1 MKIAIA
7 GKGGTGKTT
16 ISGTLA
22 RSIARHGRPVWAVD
36 ADTNPNLA
44 SLLGLPPGSADEI
57 ASLSR
62 DLLEEMPAEEGCPN
76 QGEPPRMRL
85 KIGTDELL
93 ARHGA
98 VGPDGVGL
106 FLAGRVDHAGSG

>member
-16 ISGTLA
+16 IAGTLA
-22 RSIARHGRPVWAVD
+22 RSLARGGRQVWAVD

-44 SLLGLPPGSADEI
+44 SLLGLAPGAADDI
-57 ASLSR
+57 AELSR
-62 DLLEEMPAEEGCPN
+62 DLLEEVKDEGCPTK
-76 QGEPPRMRL
+76 GEPPRLRL
-85 KIGTDELL
+85 TVSPQELL

-106 FLAGRVDHAGSG
+106 LLAGRIGHAGSG

>member
-16 ISGTLA
+16 IAGTLA
-22 RSIARHGRPVWAVD
+22 RSAAREGRPVWAVD

-44 SLLGLPPGSADEI
+44 SLLGLHSGSADEI

-62 DLLEEMPAEEGCPN
+62 DLLEEVPPEEGCPN
-76 QGEPPRMRL
+76 EGERPRLRL
-85 KIGTDELL
+85 TVGTEELL

-106 FLAGRVDHAGSG
+106 FLAGQVDHAGSG